1 MKHITPRHQAKGSTM
16 KHITPRH
23 QALIAAVNR
32 AAGQHRTKEE
42 LMRAQRYLD
51 KMEMDLQAAGFTKV
65 K

>member
-1 MKHITPRHQAKGSTM
+1 M

-23 QALIAAVNR
+23 QALIQALNAALK
-32 AAGQHRTKEE
+32 AGPHRTKEE